1 MRAFN
6 SRREAMAY
14 ADELVNDF
22 TADEAEQRRYAR
34 MAAQRRLNERLEKRM
49 VVERTLL
56 DAFPQSNGGE

>member
-1 MRAFN
+1 MRTFN

-22 TADEAEQRRYAR
+22 SADEAEQRRYAR
-34 MAAQRRLNERLEKRM
+34 MAAQRRLMERLEKRM

>member
-1 MRAFN
+1 
-6 SRREAMAY
+6 MAY